1 MFTSMN
7 CRKNVKDEI
16 FVLCKIFCGPESLS
30 LCISLA
36 LRRKNLQ
43 LFSAREVVMIWPQPR
58 CVGTDPIHGPLC
70 PSSQV
75 GIGGFQRVL
84 EDETNQEELL
94 TPGPWAVRV
103 LV

>member
-7 CRKNVKDEI
+7 CRKNVKDGI

-58 CVGTDPIHGPLC
+58 CAGTDPIHGPLC

-103 LV
+103 LG